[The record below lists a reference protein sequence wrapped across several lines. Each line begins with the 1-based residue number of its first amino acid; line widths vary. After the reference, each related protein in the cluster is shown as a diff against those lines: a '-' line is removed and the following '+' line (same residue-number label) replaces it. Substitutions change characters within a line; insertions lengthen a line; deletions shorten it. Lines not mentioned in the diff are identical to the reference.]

1 MNLKILLSV
10 LRSHAPRDPSDT
22 TSHLQEA
29 GKLLLRTEP
38 IMLSGNVLQ
47 FSEEHAGP
55 SRSQPVAP
63 PPETR
68 GMFVPRAAGSRPR
81 AGLGRARKPGATQ
94 TTSSAQPPEQQGKK
108 GQDDFRK
115 MLG

>member
-1 MNLKILLSV
+1 
-10 LRSHAPRDPSDT
+10 
-22 TSHLQEA
+22 
-29 GKLLLRTEP
+29 
-38 IMLSGNVLQ
+38 MLGGNVLQ
-47 FSEEHAGP
+47 FSEEHVGP
-55 SRSQPVAP
+55 SRSRPAAP

-94 TTSSAQPPEQQGKK
+94 ASSSSSAQLPEQQGKK